1 MKPRKIVGLVYLL
14 CILCCPI
21 KCCTAEPSVVTS
33 LGEQY
38 CLEGYV
44 YCIHAHQFLTEVL
57 ILHLET
63 RCCSI
68 VIHFPLINC
77 FGKPLF

>member
-1 MKPRKIVGLVYLL
+1 MDPRKIVGLVYLL

-21 KCCTAEPSVVTS
+21 RCCTAEPSVVTS

-44 YCIHAHQFLTEVL
+44 YCIHALQF
-57 ILHLET
+57 
-63 RCCSI
+63 
-68 VIHFPLINC
+68 
-77 FGKPLF
+77 